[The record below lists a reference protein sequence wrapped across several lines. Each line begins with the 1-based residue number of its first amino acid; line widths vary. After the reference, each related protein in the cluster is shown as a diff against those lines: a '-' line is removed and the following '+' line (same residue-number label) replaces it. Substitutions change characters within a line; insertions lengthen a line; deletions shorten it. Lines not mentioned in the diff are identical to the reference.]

1 MTSQIFLKPIHDT
14 SIGSPL
20 RVFHREDT
28 LLLAGLSVVS
38 FHRFALLSLLA
49 SACISAADAQPASY
63 VIQTVAGTDNT
74 GDGGQARSA
83 ALSQPEGIAV
93 DLAGN
98 VYVADAAV
106 HRVRK
111 IAPDGSIQTV
121 AGTGVAGFAG
131 DGGPATAAL
140 LNQPYGLAMDRAG
153 NLYIADL
160 GNARVRKVA
169 IDGTIQTVAGGGTLP
184 ASSTG
189 LGGPATSAKLSQPRN
204 VALDTADSLYI
215 SDFGANQLY
224 QVTSSGILSL
234 IAGSGV
240 AGFTGVGTSALLAD
254 LDAPAGLTLDPDGA
268 IYFADS
274 GNNFVRKVYNGVILT
289 VFHTPGPTGLALG
302 NNGAMYVAA
311 ASYFGTVSAQIA
323 GIASA
328 RDVTLDTAGD
338 VYFTSGVFV
347 MKIPIGGGVI
357 TIGGSGAAPDFSG
370 DGGAATSAQLNSPS
384 GIAVDS
390 AGNWYIADTA
400 NNRIR
405 KVTPKGVISTVAGT
419 GAPAKL
425 NGPRG
430 VAIDS
435 SSNLYLADT
444 GNNVVRKIT
453 PAGVSTSIDSQ
464 LNNPVSVAVD
474 NTGSV
479 YVADS
484 GNNRIVRVTPAGT
497 ASTFAKIDSPLAV
510 AVDAA
515 GNVVV
520 ADATQIW
527 TVASDGTLTSLI
539 TGLSSPGAM
548 VFASDGS
555 LMIADTG
562 ANVIRQLS
570 TTGVLTVTAGVGTAG
585 FSGDGGPALSAQLNS
600 PSGIAIGLNGTI
612 LIADSGS
619 NRIRSLSPSA
629 VASETATVAVV
640 NAASLATGAIAP
652 GEIISIF
659 GAEFDKTKTQLLF
672 DGQAAKLF
680 YTSAT
685 QINALAPAGLAVNST
700 TKMSIIVDG
709 TAITSSLV
717 PVVAAA
723 PGIFTIAG
731 GTDQAAATNQDG
743 TLNSPAN
750 PAARGSVVSLYATGQ
765 GSSSNKLTLTIAGYN
780 APLLYAGPAP
790 GFPGLMQINVQIPSG
805 FLPPGIQQVQLS
817 VGGVA
822 SQAGVTLAIH

>member
-1 MTSQIFLKPIHDT
+1 
-14 SIGSPL
+14 
-20 RVFHREDT
+20 
-28 LLLAGLSVVS
+28 VVS
-38 FHRFALLSLLA
+38 FHRLVLFFLLST
-49 SACISAADAQPASY
+49 AAIPAANAQQASY
-63 VIQTVAGTDNT
+63 VIQTVAGSDNT
-74 GDGGQARSA
+74 GDGGQALSA

-93 DLAGN
+93 DPAGN

-111 IAPDGSIQTV
+111 IALDGSIQTV

-131 DGGPATAAL
+131 DGGPATVAL
-140 LNQPYGLAMDRAG
+140 LNQPYGLAIDRAG

-160 GNARVRKVA
+160 GNARVRKVT
-169 IDGTIQTVAGGGTLP
+169 IDGTIQTVAGGGALP

-189 LGGPATSAKLSQPRN
+189 QGGPATSAKLSEPRN
-204 VALDTADSLYI
+204 VALDAADSLYI

-240 AGFTGVGTSALLAD
+240 AGFTGVGTSALLAQ
-254 LDAPAGLTLDPDGA
+254 LDAPAGLTVDPDGA

-274 GNNFVRKVYNGVILT
+274 GNNFVRKVYNGVITT
-289 VFHTPGPTGLALG
+289 VFHTPGPTGVTLDNTGAL
-302 NNGAMYVAA
+302 YVAA

-323 GIASA
+323 GVASA
-328 RDVTLDTAGD
+328 RDVTLDTAGN
-338 VYFTSGVFV
+338 VYFTSGAFV
-347 MKIPIGGGVI
+347 REIPIGGGVI
-357 TIGGSGAAPDFSG
+357 TIGGSGTPPDFGG
-370 DGGAATSAQLNSPS
+370 DGGPATSAQLNSPS

-405 KVTPKGVISTVAGT
+405 RVTPKGVISTVAGT
-419 GAPAKL
+419 GDPAKL
-425 NGPRG
+425 NGPRA
-430 VAIDS
+430 VAIDGS
-435 SSNLYLADT
+435 NNLYVVDT
-444 GNNVVRKIT
+444 GNDVVRKIT
-453 PAGVSTSIDSQ
+453 PALVSTSIDSQ
-464 LNNPVSVAVD
+464 LNNPVSVAID
-474 NTGSV
+474 NKGSL
-479 YVADS
+479 YIADF
-484 GNNRIVRVTPAGT
+484 GNNRIVGVTAAGT
-497 ASTFAKIDSPLAV
+497 ASVFAKIDSPLAV
-510 AVDAA
+510 AVDAS

-539 TGLSSPGAM
+539 TGLNSPGAM

-570 TTGVLTVTAGVGTAG
+570 TAGVLTVIAGVGTAG
-585 FSGDGGPALSAQLNS
+585 FSGDGGPALSAQLNA
-600 PSGIAIGLNGTI
+600 PGGIAIGVNGTI
-612 LIADSGS
+612 LIADSGN

-629 VASETATVAVV
+629 VASETATVGVV
-640 NAASLATGAIAP
+640 NAASFATGAIAP

-659 GAEFDKTKTQLLF
+659 GAGFDKANTQLLF
-672 DGQAAKLF
+672 DGKAAQLF

-685 QINALAPAGLAVNST
+685 QINALAPPGLAANST
-700 TKMSIIVDG
+700 TKMSIVVDG

-717 PVVAAA
+717 PVVTAA

-731 GTDQAAATNQDG
+731 GTDQAAANNQDG

-765 GSSSNKLTLTIAGYN
+765 GSSLNKVTLSIAGYN

-790 GFPGLMQINVQIPSG
+790 GFSGLMQINAQIPSG

-817 VGGVA
+817 VGGVP
-822 SQAGVTLAIH
+822 SQAGVTLAVH